1 MAFFVY
7 LLECSDGSL
16 YCGYATDI
24 KARIELHNK
33 GRASKYTKSRLPAK
47 LVFLERKKTKSE
59 AMKREAEIK
68 KMPRKEKLELVASG
82 CVGEFCLQPFRKN

>member
-16 YCGYATDI
+16 YCGYAADI

-59 AMKREAEIK
+59 ALKREAEIK
-68 KMPRKEKLELVASG
+68 KMARKEKLELVASPIG
-82 CVGEFCLQPFRKN
+82 KS

>member
-7 LLECSDGSL
+7 LLECSDKSL
-16 YCGYATDI
+16 YCGYAAELN
-24 KARIELHNK
+24 ARVELHNK

-47 LVFLERKKTKSE
+47 LVFIEKKKSKSK

-68 KMPRKEKLELVASG
+68 KMARQQKLELVAS
-82 CVGEFCLQPFRKN
+82 RK